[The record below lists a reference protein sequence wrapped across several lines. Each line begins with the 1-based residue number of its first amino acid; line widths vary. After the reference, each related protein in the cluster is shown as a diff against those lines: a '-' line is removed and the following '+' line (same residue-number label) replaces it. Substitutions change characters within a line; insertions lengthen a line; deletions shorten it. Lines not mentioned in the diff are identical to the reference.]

1 VRRILQHALVAAG
14 ISALAAGAVAGTFV
28 TSSAQEV
35 SQTVASPVVSYA
47 SPSGAHSTLI
57 SSSALDAAKATERV
71 ARENRGTQRVALSAA
86 AAAESVR
93 DRALIKQHHAIE
105 KEQEALQQKKEALK
119 QKKEERAKKQ
129 AALAKKRAAAA
140 AKAKK
145 LSSGNPKDIA
155 RAIMKSKYGWGSSQF
170 SCYNKIIMRES
181 MWKVHADNPT
191 SSAYGIPQA
200 LPGRKMASA
209 GPDWRNNPAT
219 QIKWGLGYVKS
230 RYGTPCG
237 AWGFKSSHGWY

>member
-35 SQTVASPVVSYA
+35 NQTVASPVVSYA
-47 SPSGAHSTLI
+47 SPSGAHSTVI
-57 SSSALDAAKATERV
+57 SSSALDPAEATDRV

-105 KEQEALQQKKEALK
+105 KKQIALQ
-119 QKKEERAKKQ
+119 QKKEERAKKR

-140 AKAKK
+140 ARAKK

-155 RAIMKSKYGWGSSQF
+155 RAIMKSKYGWGNSQF